1 MSSLPKLSE
10 RAVAFIPVRR
20 SSKQNS
26 GRAGEGGGESLV
38 VAGESVKKYLF
49 EYGLA
54 VLNSKL

>member
-26 GRAGEGGGESLV
+26 GRAGEGGESLV